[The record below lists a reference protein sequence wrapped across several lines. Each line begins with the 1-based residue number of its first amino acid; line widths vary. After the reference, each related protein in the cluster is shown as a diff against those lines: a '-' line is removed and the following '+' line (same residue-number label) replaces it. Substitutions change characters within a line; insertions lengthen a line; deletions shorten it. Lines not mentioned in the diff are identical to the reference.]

1 MDDET
6 ENKQE
11 PQVSNLI
18 GHLRVLIWA
27 KGCDHWH
34 TIEIIL
40 DYYTCMFC
48 KLKNTFYKQKLL
60 FLDTHAM
67 CLVLN
72 YAPMPAITEP
82 SKL

>member
-11 PQVSNLI
+11 PQVSTLI
-18 GHLRVLIWA
+18 SHLRVLIWA
-27 KGCDHWH
+27 KGCDYWH
-34 TIEIIL
+34 TIETML
-40 DYYTCMFC
+40 GYYTCMFC
-48 KLKNTFYKQKLL
+48 KLKNTFRKQKLL
-60 FLDTHAM
+60 FLDTRTM

-72 YAPMPAITEP
+72 SAPMPAVTEP